1 MSRPRQSSFDRL
13 RDLEAVFSLADL
25 QTLYGLDDRTARVYV
40 ARWAKKGLVRRFGGG
55 VYFNLVKDENGPS
68 TRLAEALDKLLRVPV
83 VIVGGAA
90 ITAGGWT
97 TQVHRKIEI
106 AVPVIRGS
114 LTVPSTEGDVMLT
127 PRYSGWFRKLA
138 ASAETGGDGIPV
150 ASPEYALADALL
162 ANRRSLSAGRPVTVP
177 PPDEIDMGEF
187 DSAALEKVREAMRA
201 LGASEAEVNE
211 ATAPYEK
218 AVASDASETLSF

>member
-1 MSRPRQSSFDRL
+1 MSQRRLSSVDRL
-13 RDLEAVFSLADL
+13 RELDSVFSLADL
-25 QTLYGLDDRTARVYV
+25 QALHGLDDRSARVYV
-40 ARWAKKGLVRRFGGG
+40 SRWAKRGLVKRFGGG
-55 VYFNLVKDENGPS
+55 VYFNLIKDENGPS
-68 TRLAEALDKLLRVPV
+68 ARLSEAVDKLLRVPV

-106 AVPVIRGS
+106 AVPVVRGS
-114 LTVPSTEGDVMLT
+114 LTVPSTEGNVVLT

-138 ASAETGGDGIPV
+138 ASAEKGGEGIPV

-162 ANRRSLSAGRPVTVP
+162 ANRRSLSSDRPVAVP

-187 DSAALEKVREAMRA
+187 DETALASVREAMRD
-201 LGASEAEVNE
+201 LGASEAEIEE
-211 ATAPYEK
+211 ATAPYEG
-218 AVASDASETLSF
+218 AVSDASDTLAF